1 MLIRDD
7 LLKRRLSSLFF
18 STKNTF
24 FSTARARTALDHDHF
39 SHSAHQSCCSLD
51 IPSSRRE
58 PRHASTTFF
67 QATHETNA
75 RIGHSRPDPF
85 CCFNTEV
92 EADRFRA
99 AMHPA
104 GAPEARIYARELW
117 DAVTHAAGGVF
128 AVGGPGAGPTPTRE
142 EVGIATVIKQAVVAR
157 QDDTGLP
164 PAQQPP
170 AVADSPVLPSEVL
183 PTAITELPAEVLPTN
198 LPDQATSQE
207 TLAVAAPSAA
217 PPIETELVIAT
228 DAPKLPETTS
238 IGRGQVSATA
248 PAAPPPTAS
257 SAPADSGDNIGLKA
271 GIIFGSLAGVLII
284 TIGVWLIFSRRRKR
298 MDEQRAVDDE
308 KTNGALNP
316 FGDHAALKTPAR
328 APRLSLRPVTQF
340 LPMGVL
346 PERRTSRSAGLVLG
360 PIAEPQESQLQ
371 RPTGRS
377 AWERPTVTSSAYSP
391 VSWDRPGTSNSTH
404 SANPFH
410 DSQRLHDGHSQDR
423 AVSPVSPVPTAAR
436 LASPT
441 PEPVSPIDSPGEEM
455 PWGTAAA
462 RAAGAGKQGLARK
475 ASLRKDAPR
484 ALDLTMPPPPSYL
497 SFVPPSP
504 AGTEYSMHSVAPGQK
519 LGPSSSAAAI
529 AAAGGPPQSTVH
541 RVTLDFKPTLDDE
554 LGLKAGQLVR
564 LLHEYDDGWVSS
576 SPLSLLIP

>member
-1 MLIRDD
+1 
-7 LLKRRLSSLFF
+7 
-18 STKNTF
+18 
-24 FSTARARTALDHDHF
+24 
-39 SHSAHQSCCSLD
+39 
-51 IPSSRRE
+51 
-58 PRHASTTFF
+58 
-67 QATHETNA
+67 
-75 RIGHSRPDPF
+75 
-85 CCFNTEV
+85 
-92 EADRFRA
+92 
-99 AMHPA
+99 MHPA

-128 AVGGPGAGPTPTRE
+128 AVGGPGPDPTPTRG
-142 EVGIATVIKQAVVAR
+142 EVVIATVIKQAVVAR
-157 QDDTGLP
+157 QDGFESGSQPP
-164 PAQQPP
+164 PAPAPPPP
-170 AVADSPVLPSEVL
+170 ALENPSLPSEVL
-183 PTAITELPAEVLPTN
+183 PTGTELPSEVLPTN
-198 LPDQATSQE
+198 LPSEVAPQE
-207 TLAVAAPSAA
+207 TLAVAAPSAV
-217 PPIETELVIAT
+217 PPSTETELVIAPEIT
-228 DAPKLPETTS
+228 KAETTAP
-238 IGRGQVSATA
+238 GREVSATI
-248 PAAPPPTAS
+248 PAISSPTAS
-257 SAPADSGDNIGLKA
+257 SAPVDSGDNIGLKA
-271 GIIFGSLAGVLII
+271 GIIFGSLAGVLVIM
-284 TIGVWLIFSRRRKR
+284 IGVWVIFSRRRKR
-298 MDEQRAVDDE
+298 MDEQQAVDDE
-308 KTNGALNP
+308 KVNGPLDP
-316 FGDHAALKTPAR
+316 FGDHAAIKTPAR

-377 AWERPTVTSSAYSP
+377 AWERPSVASSTYSP
-391 VSWDRPGTSNSTH
+391 TSFDRPGTSNSVH
-404 SANPFH
+404 SGNPFN
-410 DSQRLHDGHSQDR
+410 DSQRLRDGHSQDR
-423 AVSPVSPVPTAAR
+423 AVSPVSPVPSVAR

-441 PEPVSPIDSPGEEM
+441 PEPVSPIDSPQEEM

-462 RAAGAGKQGLARK
+462 HAAGAGKQGLARK

-564 LLHEYDDGWVSS
+564 LLHEYDDGWALCIRLDRSEQGVVPRTCLSS
-576 SPLSLLIP
+576 RPVKPRNADNDHGKRRGGPPINPRRPSYPEPSDHRRQESSGSVNPSPLYQTRSNNSPPGRSYMHPQQAPDDGFPPGQAY